1 MRPLDADCP
10 KHPQLEA
17 RMLLDMPLF
26 RFAGTGAFVVALA
39 ALCLRACGA
48 PVAYA
53 EAGPIGQ
60 FDDHGDVGSPAL
72 TGSATWN
79 AASQEYR
86 LSGAGVNMWG
96 PRDEFQFVW
105 KRLKGDFILRAHVEF
120 LGEGVDPHRKAGVI
134 ARTSLEPDSS
144 YADAVV
150 HGDGLTSLQF
160 RRTNEAETEEVLSEV
175 TAANVLQIERKGTT
189 VTVSVARF
197 GDLFQTS
204 QVTDLDLGEEVY
216 VGLFLCSHNPGVVEQ
231 AIFRNVRLV
240 RPAPDDFVPY
250 QDYIGS
256 RLEILDLASG
266 QRQVI
271 HESEE
276 PFEAPNWTLDGRA
289 LIYNASGSSEGRGRL
304 HRFDLMTRQ
313 PALIETGSAVRNNN
327 DHVISFDGT
336 MLGISSHSADTGG
349 STIYTLPIGGGEPKQ
364 ITHLAPSYL
373 HGWSPD
379 GKWLVYT
386 GGRND
391 RYDVYRIPSDGS
403 GPEERLTDYEGLDD
417 GPEYAP
423 DGRHIYFNSTRSG
436 TMQIWRMKAD
446 GTDPEQVTDDE
457 YNNWFPHLSP
467 DGKQI
472 VFITFPKEVD
482 PSDHPYYKR
491 VHLRLMPVEGGPAKV
506 IAYVYGGQGTIN
518 VPSWSPDGTMLAFV
532 SNTGMN

>member
-1 MRPLDADCP
+1 
-10 KHPQLEA
+10 
-17 RMLLDMPLF
+17 MLHDKPLF

-39 ALCLRACGA
+39 TICLWACGA
-48 PVAYA
+48 SVSQAEVSPV
-53 EAGPIGQ
+53 GH
-60 FDDHGDVGSPAL
+60 FDDHSDVGSPAL
-72 TGSATWN
+72 AGSATWN

-86 LSGAGVNMWG
+86 LSAAGVNMWG

-105 KRLKGDFILRAHVEF
+105 KRLKGDFILRARIEF
-120 LGEGVDPHRKAGVI
+120 IGEGVDPHRKAGVI
-134 ARTSLEPDSS
+134 ARTSLEPDSP

-160 RRTNEAETEEVLSEV
+160 RRTKGAETEEVVSEV
-175 TAANVLQIERKGTT
+175 TAADVLQIERKGTT
-189 VTVSVARF
+189 LTVSVARF

-204 QVTDLDLGEEVY
+204 RVTDLDLGEDVY
-216 VGLFLCSHNPGVVEQ
+216 VGLFLCSHNPEVVEQ

-240 RPAPDDFVPY
+240 RPAPDDFEPY

-266 QRQVI
+266 HRQVI
-271 HESEE
+271 YESEE

-289 LIYNASGSSEGRGRL
+289 LIYNASGSSEGGGRL
-304 HRFDLMTRQ
+304 HRFDLMTRR

-336 MLGISSHSADTGG
+336 MLGISSHSADTGD

-364 ITHLAPSYL
+364 ITPLTPSYL

-403 GPEERLTDYEGLDD
+403 GPEERLTDHEGLDD

-436 TMQIWRMKAD
+436 TMQIWRMMAD

-467 DGKQI
+467 DGTQI
-472 VFITFPKEVD
+472 AFITFPKEVD
-482 PSDHPYYKR
+482 PADHPYYKQ
-491 VHLRLMPVEGGPAKV
+491 VYLRMMPVEGGAAKV

-532 SNTGMN
+532 SNSDFGCQARTHAE